1 MEIKKVYLNKNKSW
15 MVIVF
20 IILYSFLLNL
30 EGLYHWAQQKSIS
43 KTSVV
48 LVKLADAFN
57 FLGEESGI
65 NSFRAI
71 LKNEFAELKKF
82 QFNSLVNSKEFHQQ
96 RNLASINIIQA
107 EEFSLIP
114 TFIEKDNFKKE
125 LDEQSKSEAEAAE
138 KILLIGDSILKS
150 GLQMHMQ
157 NLITKS
163 NQKAEVEVKSQS
175 GTGLSR
181 PEIFDWVNYVNSLQ
195 ENYKAIYI
203 FLGTNDA
210 QNILNEKKIMTFG
223 SDSWKKEYAKKII
236 NIVENSC
243 RKSQNVYWVGTL
255 KMKSENFDKKM
266 SLLNSLAKKTIE
278 SSSSCAKFVDVESW
292 LTAKSKYAD
301 HLNID
306 KKSVRVRMEDGIH
319 LSFKGAQI
327 FSKKLLETVTSRYD

>member
-20 IILYSFLLNL
+20 IMLYSFLLNL
-30 EGLYHWAQQKSIS
+30 DGLYHWAQQKSIS
-43 KTSVV
+43 KTSLV
-48 LVKLADAFN
+48 LIKLAEAFN

-65 NSFRAI
+65 NNFRAV
-71 LKNEFAELKKF
+71 LKNEFAELKNF
-82 QFNSLVNSKEFHQQ
+82 QVYSLVNSKENHQQ
-96 RNLASINIIQA
+96 RNLAEINTIQT

-114 TFIEKDNFKKE
+114 TFIKKDNFKKNE
-125 LDEQSKSEAEAAE
+125 TDEESESETAE

-157 NLITKS
+157 NLIIKN

-181 PEIFDWVNYVNSLQ
+181 PEIFDWVTYVSSLQ
-195 ENYKAIYI
+195 EDYEAIYI

-210 QNILNEKKIMTFG
+210 QNILNEKKIMIFG
-223 SDSWKKEYAKKII
+223 SDGWKKEYAKKIV
-236 NIVENSC
+236 NIIENSC
-243 RKSQNVYWVGTL
+243 KKSQKVYWVGTL

-266 SLLNSLAKKTIE
+266 SLLNSLARKTIE
-278 SSSSCAKFVDVESW
+278 SSSSCAKYINVESW
-292 LTAKSKYAD
+292 LTSKSKYAD

-306 KKSVRVRMEDGIH
+306 RKSVRVRMEDGIH
-319 LSFKGAQI
+319 LSFKGAQM
-327 FSKKLLETVTSRYD
+327 FSKKLLETVTSRYE

>member
-20 IILYSFLLNL
+20 IMLYSFLLNL

-43 KTSVV
+43 KTSIV
-48 LVKLADAFN
+48 LIKLAEAFN

-65 NSFRAI
+65 NGFRAI
-71 LKNEFAELKKF
+71 LKNEFTDLKNV
-82 QFNSLVNSKEFHQQ
+82 QIYSLVNSKENHQQ
-96 RNLASINIIQA
+96 RNLAEINTNKG

-114 TFIEKDNFKKE
+114 TFIEKNNFKKE
-125 LDEQSKSEAEAAE
+125 PDEESESEKAE
-138 KILLIGDSILKS
+138 KVLLIGDSILKS

-157 NLITKS
+157 NLIIKS

-195 ENYKAIYI
+195 EDYEAIYI

-210 QNILNEKKIMTFG
+210 QNILNDKKIMTFG

-236 NIVENSC
+236 NIIENSC
-243 RKSQNVYWVGTL
+243 KKSQKVFWVGTL
-255 KMKSENFDKKM
+255 KMKSENFDRKM

-278 SSSSCAKFVDVESW
+278 SSSSCAKYVNVESW